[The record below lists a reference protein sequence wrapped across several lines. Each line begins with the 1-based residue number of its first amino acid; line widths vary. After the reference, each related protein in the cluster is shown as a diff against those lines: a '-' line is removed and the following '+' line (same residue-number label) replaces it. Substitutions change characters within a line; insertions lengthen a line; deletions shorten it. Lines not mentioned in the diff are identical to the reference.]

1 MENNQG
7 ESKSFDG
14 TYDEKP
20 EMFGHPYK
28 ELQHYFNNCPITG
41 DLLDLGSGQG
51 RDSLFLASIGYNVTA
66 VDNSK
71 VGVEQMKNNAQLH
84 DLKINGIVD
93 DIKNIKLKK
102 KFNVILFDMLLHGFE
117 DSTQLE
123 LLRKYSNSLNQNG
136 ILCIVYPDDF
146 KVDHFMNMLKLF
158 GTSWNLL
165 DEITINDIPKIE
177 GEIIDYKFKMMIAQL
192 L

>member
-7 ESKSFDG
+7 KSESFDG

-28 ELQHYFNNCPITG
+28 ELQHYFKNCPITG

-51 RDSLFLASIGYNVTA
+51 RDSLFFASIGYNVTA
-66 VDNSK
+66 VDSSR
-71 VGVEQMKNNAQLH
+71 VGIQQMLYKAESSGF
-84 DLKINGIVD
+84 KIDGIVD
-93 DIKNIKLKK
+93 DIQNLKLEK

-123 LLRKYSNSLNQNG
+123 LLGKYSNSLKNKG
-136 ILCIVYPDDF
+136 IICIVYPDDF
-146 KVDHFMNMLKLF
+146 KADHFMNMLKSLA
-158 GTSWNLL
+158 SNWNLL
-165 DEITINDIPKIE
+165 DEIIINDIPKIE
-177 GEIIDYKFKMMIAQL
+177 GEIIEYKFKMMVAQL
-192 L
+192 S

>member
-7 ESKSFDG
+7 ESESFDG

-66 VDNSK
+66 VDSSR
-71 VGVEQMKNNAQLH
+71 VGIQQMLNKAQ
-84 DLKINGIVD
+84 
-93 DIKNIKLKK
+93 
-102 KFNVILFDMLLHGFE
+102 
-117 DSTQLE
+117 S
-123 LLRKYSNSLNQNG
+123 
-136 ILCIVYPDDF
+136 
-146 KVDHFMNMLKLF
+146 
-158 GTSWNLL
+158 
-165 DEITINDIPKIE
+165 
-177 GEIIDYKFKMMIAQL
+177 
-192 L
+192 